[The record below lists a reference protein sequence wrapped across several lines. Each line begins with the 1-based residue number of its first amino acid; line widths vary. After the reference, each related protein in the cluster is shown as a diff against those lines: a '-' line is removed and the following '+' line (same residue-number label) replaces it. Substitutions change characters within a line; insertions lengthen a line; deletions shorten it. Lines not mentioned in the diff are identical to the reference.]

1 MNLSKD
7 EDPKATTIKTLEY
20 EINLLDLKKQNIDA
34 NKRKLMILLH
44 KLE

>member
-1 MNLSKD
+1 MHLSKD

-20 EINLLDLKKQNIDA
+20 EIKLLDLKKQNIDA